1 MVLMDGIRIGEI
13 SAKNQKF
20 LVREVSVVDQLWY
33 GQRFQALVVSLVF
46 VEGRMNSN
54 SYLTMLE
61 ANLVP
66 FLQKYWR
73 LKFIFQQDNASIHVS
88 SASKQWFT
96 AKKIDL
102 LDWPAKS
109 PDLNI
114 IENVWSLLAKDVY
127 DNSRQFDNIS
137 NLKRLL
143 RRLGVDLV

>member
-1 MVLMDGIRIGEI
+1 
-13 SAKNQKF
+13 
-20 LVREVSVVDQLWY
+20 
-33 GQRFQALVVSLVF
+33 
-46 VEGRMNSN
+46 
-54 SYLTMLE
+54 MLE

-66 FLQKYWR
+66 FLQKYRR

-137 NLKRLL
+137 QLKEAIEKAWGRLSVEKL
-143 RRLGVDLV
+143 KKLYDSCHRRMISVIQRKGNPTLY

>member
-1 MVLMDGIRIGEI
+1 MTWAAI
-13 SAKNQKF
+13 SSF
-20 LVREVSVVDQLWY
+20 GRL
-33 GQRFQALVVSLVF
+33 SLVF

-66 FLQKYWR
+66 FLQKYRR

-88 SASKQWFT
+88 SASKRWFT

-137 NLKRLL
+137 QLKEAIEKAWGNL
-143 RRLGVDLV
+143 V

>member
-1 MVLMDGIRIGEI
+1 M
-13 SAKNQKF
+13 
-20 LVREVSVVDQLWY
+20 
-33 GQRFQALVVSLVF
+33 F

-54 SYLTMLE
+54 SYLTILE

-66 FLQKYWR
+66 FLQKYRR

-127 DNSRQFDNIS
+127 DNSCQFDNIS
-137 NLKRLL
+137 QLKEAIEKAWGRLSVEKL
-143 RRLGVDLV
+143 KKLYNSCHRRMISVIQRKGNPTPY

>member
-1 MVLMDGIRIGEI
+1 MTWAAI
-13 SAKNQKF
+13 SSF
-20 LVREVSVVDQLWY
+20 GRL
-33 GQRFQALVVSLVF
+33 SLVF

-66 FLQKYWR
+66 FLQKYRR

-137 NLKRLL
+137 QLKEAIEKAWGRFSVEKLKKL
-143 RRLGVDLV
+143 YDSCHRRMISVI